1 MQWLL
6 LTDLPSQNKD
16 SMTFTPDLVA
26 SMLGE
31 TRQFT
36 TSVFGP
42 QGDGTLATLL
52 TSSNTFIDARLASLY
67 GVPAPSGTGFSPV
80 TLDSHQRA
88 GILTQASYLAMRSNP
103 DKQNPVNVGVSILR
117 RLMCNDIQKPTNVFI
132 PTLPPQQPNE
142 TIRQW
147 YSQHA
152 TQTLCNSCH
161 STIDAIGFAFLNY
174 DAIGTW
180 MTTDVGQPV
189 DASGSFT
196 APGGSTAFMYNNAID
211 LVSELAKAPEVSDCT
226 TAMWVRYLNRRI
238 EAAGDTV
245 SLQTA
250 RGALAAHS
258 NDMREML
265 VALSTTN
272 AFTTR
277 LPNPGENIQ

>member
-42 QGDGTLATLL
+42 QGDGTLVSLL
-52 TSSNTFIDARLASLY
+52 TSSNTFVDSRLASLY
-67 GVPAPSGTGFSPV
+67 GVPAPVGTGFSPV

-88 GILTQASYLAMRSNP
+88 GILTQASYLATRSNP
-103 DKQNPVNVGVSILR
+103 DKQNPVSVGVSIIR

-132 PTLPPQQPNE
+132 PPLNPQTPNE

-152 TQTLCNSCH
+152 STPFCNSCH
-161 STIDAIGFAFLNY
+161 STIDSIGFAFLNY
-174 DAIGTW
+174 DALGAW
-180 MTTDVGQPV
+180 MSTDAGQPV

-196 APGGSTAFMYNNAID
+196 APGGTTTFTYKNAID
-211 LVSELAKAPEVSDCT
+211 LVNELAKAPEVSDCA
-226 TAMWVRYLNRRI
+226 TAMWLRYLNRRL
-238 EAAGDTV
+238 EASGDTT

-272 AFTTR
+272 AFTAR